1 VCSATVDD
9 DDESWGL
16 DFDLMQDNL
25 WLFIISILPP
35 SVAHAA
41 VAIDELEKKFK
52 IRLCPGIMQ
61 TQNYFQ

>member
-1 VCSATVDD
+1 MCSATVV

-35 SVAHAA
+35 SVAVA
-41 VAIDELEKKFK
+41 VAIDELEGK
-52 IRLCPGIMQ
+52 
-61 TQNYFQ
+61 N

>member
-1 VCSATVDD
+1 VCSATVV

-35 SVAHAA
+35 SVAAA
-41 VAIDELEKKFK
+41 VAIDELRKKLK
-52 IRLCPGIMQ
+52 NSHIMQ
-61 TQNYFQ
+61 TENYFQ